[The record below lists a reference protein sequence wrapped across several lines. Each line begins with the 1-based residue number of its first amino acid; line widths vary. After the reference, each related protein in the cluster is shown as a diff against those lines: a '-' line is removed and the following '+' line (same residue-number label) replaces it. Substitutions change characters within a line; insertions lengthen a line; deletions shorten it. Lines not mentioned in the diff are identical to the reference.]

1 MRDLTVAI
9 CIDDR
14 GGMMFNKRR
23 QSRDRILIQEL
34 VESVEGK
41 IYINSYST
49 LLFESHRDRV
59 EITENPLVESPLGAV
74 CFIENLPLA
83 PYLMDISTLIVYKW
97 NKKYPSDVRLDI
109 DIIKDGFKLRETKE
123 FQGSSHDK
131 ITKEIYIR

>member
-1 MRDLTVAI
+1 MRNLTVVV

-23 QSRDRILIQEL
+23 QSRDRVLIQEL

-49 LLFESHRDRV
+49 LLFESHTDRV
-59 EITENPLVESPLGAV
+59 EINENPLKECPSGAV
-74 CFIENLPLA
+74 CFIENLTLA
-83 PYLMDISTLIVYKW
+83 PHLMDISTLIVYKW

-109 DIIKDGFKLRETKE
+109 DIKKEGFKLLKTKE